1 MSPSIPMARSATAM
15 VVLLALLG
23 TAGCGGGG
31 GDDAPAAAAASI
43 DPGAADR
50 PIAAVQT
57 REAGIGQVV
66 LDASGSRV
74 TSGRQIVHYQ
84 WRVDGAPA
92 ASGYAD
98 YVGETVTVDADDPLL
113 ELDADQAGEYRFALR
128 IHDGQG
134 YSDWLAVT
142 VTVTAVAPP
151 LVLTPPAP
159 PTPPPSPTPAPTP
172 PPPPFPPMP
181 ADVPDDPQPAARL
194 AEIDFGFVDSDIDR
208 IERRLVVLGDDRRL
222 YIQDL
227 DQRTG
232 RFVTLAR
239 PGHSVS
245 VSPRGRYAVV
255 SHDAL
260 VSRIDLATGQ
270 VTGTYPVSM
279 DVGDIAYGNDERVF
293 ALPRN
298 VGVWTPFVM
307 LDLDSGATVDS
318 TGMPLHGGE
327 AARLDPSGRFLF
339 TISSAHVSPG
349 DVTRHDVQGGTPTT
363 LYDSPYHGDYA
374 ICGDVWVSSDS
385 ARIFTGCGTVLSA
398 TASPATDLRYA
409 GSLGSPTLYLAG
421 LDSDVERDRIVAL
434 QASAHPW
441 PYPSWGEPA
450 TDQAVLHFDYR
461 HLQRTSQQP
470 LPTYDFAG
478 GRDRLHGRSVWL
490 SADGQHYYVVA
501 VTGEG
506 HASPYR
512 TAILSY
518 AF

>member
-1 MSPSIPMARSATAM
+1 MSPSIPMARPATALM
-15 VVLLALLG
+15 VLLALLG

-31 GDDAPAAAAASI
+31 GDGTPAAAAAST
-43 DPGAADR
+43 DAGATDR

-57 REAGIGQVV
+57 QQTGIGLVV
-66 LDASGSRV
+66 LDASASRV
-74 TSGRQIVHYQ
+74 ASGRQIVHYQ

-92 ASGYAD
+92 ASIYAD
-98 YVGETVTVDADDPLL
+98 YVGETVTVDAGDPLMEL
-113 ELDADQAGEYRFALR
+113 EADQVGEYRFALR

-134 YSDWLAVT
+134 YSDWLPVT
-142 VTVTAVAPP
+142 VTVAVVAPP
-151 LVLTPPAP
+151 PAP
-159 PTPPPSPTPAPTP
+159 APSTPPPSPTPPFAPTP
-172 PPPPFPPMP
+172 PPPPFPTMP
-181 ADVPDDPQPAARL
+181 DDVPDDPQLSARL

-208 IERRLVVLGDDRRL
+208 IERRLVVLGDDRRV

-232 RFVTLAR
+232 RFVTLAKAGR
-239 PGHSVS
+239 SVS
-245 VSPRGRYAVV
+245 VSPLGRYAVV

-260 VSRIDLATGQ
+260 ISRIDLATGQ

-298 VGVWTPFVM
+298 VGVWTAFVM

-349 DVTRHDVQGGTPTT
+349 DVTRHDVQGGAPMT
-363 LYDSPYHGDYA
+363 LHDSPYHGDYA
-374 ICGDVWVSSDS
+374 ICGDVWVSGDS
-385 ARIFTGCGTVLSA
+385 ARIFTGCGTVFTA
-398 TASPATDLRYA
+398 TASPETDLRYA
-409 GSLGSPTLYLAG
+409 GSLGSPTPYLLG
-421 LDSDVERDRIVAL
+421 LDSDVGRDRIVAV
-434 QASAHPW
+434 QAAADPW
-441 PYPSWGEPA
+441 PYPLGGEPA
-450 TDQAVLHFDYR
+450 TDQVVQHFDYR

-470 LPTYDFAG
+470 LPTYDVAG

-512 TAILSY
+512 TAILRY